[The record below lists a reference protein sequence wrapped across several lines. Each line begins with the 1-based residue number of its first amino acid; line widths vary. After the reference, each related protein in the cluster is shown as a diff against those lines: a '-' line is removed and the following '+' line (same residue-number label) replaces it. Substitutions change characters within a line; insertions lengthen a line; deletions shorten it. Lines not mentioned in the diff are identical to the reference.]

1 MPFGITSG
9 SSVFW
14 RARENP
20 SAGQPVQSWWMTCWF
35 GVNKH
40 TRTVQAL
47 KENSCKEHERNATNC
62 LQGNADF
69 AVS

>member
-9 SSVFW
+9 SEVFW
-14 RARENP
+14 HAVENL
-20 SAGQPVQSWWMTCWF
+20 SDGWPVQSLWMTCWY
-35 GVNKH
+35 GVNEH

-62 LQGNADF
+62 VQGNADF
-69 AVS
+69 VVS

>member
-1 MPFGITSG
+1 MPFGIPFG
-9 SSVFW
+9 SAVFW

-20 SAGQPVQSWWMTCWF
+20 SAGQHVQSLWMTCWF
-35 GVNKH
+35 GVNED

-47 KENSCKEHERNATNC
+47 KENSCKEHERKATNC